1 MLLASLTKIKSLI
14 FMFMHLA
21 DLSENENLPDLMSA
35 IKSRRERLKI
45 KAYLIERVSSREQLA
60 IFA

>member
-1 MLLASLTKIKSLI
+1 
-14 FMFMHLA
+14 MFMHLA
-21 DLSENENLPDLMSA
+21 DLSENKNLPDLMSA